1 MSGPSNDG
9 TAAPVSHGSKM
20 PGVKRDYRGNKKDLP
35 HRDVPRNEY
44 TSMFEGFRNE
54 LDKHHDRREKIVKVS
69 RDVTAL
75 SKKIIFS
82 LQRVRKLNQPI
93 PANITKENE
102 ERLVE
107 IKSMLSTIVDDVSGI
122 RRYRY
127 NLMCLEEFVEAVS
140 FAHYLEHQR
149 LISPQATQET
159 LGDVNIPFTPA
170 DYIYGI
176 FDLTG
181 EMMRFATTVTA
192 LTGAIPTGL
201 AADKSDSVPAND
213 NEDTKMHD
221 GHDATSSD
229 DVAPRNILVDLQDV
243 SSMLQ
248 LIQLSDKNY
257 RKKKDVM
264 IEQVRKVERVGYGV
278 TVRGNERP
286 KGWMPDMNE
295 DFGGGDNDDGGRVD

>member
-1 MSGPSNDG
+1 MSEISNDKSSASG
-9 TAAPVSHGSKM
+9 QHGNRM
-20 PGVKRDYRGNKKDLP
+20 PGVKRDYKGNKKDLP
-35 HRDVPRNEY
+35 VRDVPRNEY

-82 LQRVRKLNQPI
+82 LQRVRKLGQPI

-127 NLMCLEEFVEAVS
+127 NLICLEEFVEAIS
-140 FAHYLEHQR
+140 FAHYLEHQS
-149 LISPQATQET
+149 LISPKTTQEA
-159 LGDVNIPFTPA
+159 LGDVNIPFTAA

-192 LTGAIPTGL
+192 LTGAIPTGPV
-201 AADKSDSVPAND
+201 AGEKPDAEDSAM
-213 NEDTKMHD
+213 TD
-221 GHDATSSD
+221 GDDAT
-229 DVAPRNILVDLQDV
+229 VPRNILGDLQDV

-248 LIQLSDKNY
+248 LIHLKDRNY
-257 RKKKDVM
+257 LKKKDVM

-286 KGWMPDMNE
+286 KGWMPDMN
-295 DFGGGDNDDGGRVD
+295 DDYGGGNDDGQD

>member
-1 MSGPSNDG
+1 MRVD
-9 TAAPVSHGSKM
+9 
-20 PGVKRDYRGNKKDLP
+20 
-35 HRDVPRNEY
+35 
-44 TSMFEGFRNE
+44 
-54 LDKHHDRREKIVKVS
+54 
-69 RDVTAL
+69 
-75 SKKIIFS
+75 IFS
-82 LQRVRKLNQPI
+82 RVRKLNQPI

-107 IKSMLSTIVDDVSGI
+107 IKSMLSTIAEDVSGI

-140 FAHYLEHQR
+140 FAHYLEHQL
-149 LISPQATQET
+149 LITPQATQEW
-159 LGDVNIPFTPA
+159 LGHVNIPFTAA
-170 DYIYGI
+170 DYVYGI

-192 LTGAIPTGL
+192 LTGAIPTGFTG
-201 AADKSDSVPAND
+201 DKQEDAMEEDSKD
-213 NEDTKMHD
+213 
-221 GHDATSSD
+221 DA
-229 DVAPRNILVDLQDV
+229 APRNILGDLQDV

-248 LIQLSDKNY
+248 LIQLNDRNY

-286 KGWMPDMNE
+286 KGWMPDMS
-295 DFGGGDNDDGGRVD
+295 DDYGGGNDDYAE

>member
-1 MSGPSNDG
+1 MAGPSNDG

-107 IKSMLSTIVDDVSGI
+107 IKSMLSSIVDDVSGI

-127 NLMCLEEFVEAVS
+127 NLICLEEFVEAVS

-159 LGDVNIPFTPA
+159 LGDVNIPFTPV

-192 LTGAIPTGL
+192 LTGAIPTGV
-201 AADKSDSVPAND
+201 AAVKSDSDAAND

-221 GHDATSSD
+221 DHDATSSN
-229 DVAPRNILVDLQDV
+229 DVAPRNILGDLQDV

-295 DFGGGDNDDGGRVD
+295 DFGGGDNDE

>member
-1 MSGPSNDG
+1 MSEISNDKSSASG
-9 TAAPVSHGSKM
+9 QHGNRM
-20 PGVKRDYRGNKKDLP
+20 PGVKRDYKGNKKDLP
-35 HRDVPRNEY
+35 VRDVPRNEY

-82 LQRVRKLNQPI
+82 LQRVRKLGQPI

-127 NLMCLEEFVEAVS
+127 NLICLEEFVEAIS
-140 FAHYLEHQR
+140 FAHYLEHQS
-149 LISPQATQET
+149 LISPKTTQEA
-159 LGDVNIPFTPA
+159 LGDVNIPFTAA

-192 LTGAIPTGL
+192 LTGAIPTGPVAGEKPDTEDSAMTDGDD
-201 AADKSDSVPAND
+201 AAV
-213 NEDTKMHD
+213 
-221 GHDATSSD
+221 
-229 DVAPRNILVDLQDV
+229 PRNILGDLQDV

-248 LIQLSDKNY
+248 LIHLKDRNY
-257 RKKKDVM
+257 LKKKDVM

-286 KGWMPDMNE
+286 KGWMPDMN
-295 DFGGGDNDDGGRVD
+295 DDYGGGNDDGQD

>member
-1 MSGPSNDG
+1 
-9 TAAPVSHGSKM
+9 
-20 PGVKRDYRGNKKDLP
+20 
-35 HRDVPRNEY
+35 
-44 TSMFEGFRNE
+44 
-54 LDKHHDRREKIVKVS
+54 
-69 RDVTAL
+69 
-75 SKKIIFS
+75 
-82 LQRVRKLNQPI
+82 
-93 PANITKENE
+93 
-102 ERLVE
+102 
-107 IKSMLSTIVDDVSGI
+107 MLSTIVDDVSGI

-149 LISPQATQET
+149 LITPQATQEW

-192 LTGAIPTGL
+192 LTGAIPTGF
-201 AADKSDSVPAND
+201 ASDKQDPDAMEQDDSLTVESKD
-213 NEDTKMHD
+213 
-221 GHDATSSD
+221 S
-229 DVAPRNILVDLQDV
+229 APRNILGDLQDV

-248 LIQLSDKNY
+248 LIQLNDRTY

-295 DFGGGDNDDGGRVD
+295 DFGGGSHDDDGNAD